1 MLYGY
6 CTKPADKSGEFSKP
20 QRQFLASLFVTL
32 FVVCGK
38 ANFTNL
44 SRYGEYSDRTYRRQ
58 YQKSF
63 DFIPFHAQTIAA
75 AIEPSREQIAAI
87 DCSFI
92 SKSGK
97 QTWGVDNFYNGSISK
112 SQKGL
117 EISVIAV
124 VDMLAHQGYTLSVK
138 QTAKTEREARHQ
150 GGRQSTPLAQP
161 TANKKRKSKSKS
173 KSKSKPKAEPVISER
188 VKGYL
193 EQLKTTRSHLPA
205 AVKYLAADS
214 FYSKKSV
221 VDGVVNLDLHLVSKL
236 RIDKEGVWGKL
247 PPAHFRADLRYC
259 YTGDRKP
266 KGAPRKYDGKVDL
279 SDLSRLEFGGELANG
294 TKIYSQV
301 VWHVS
306 LKRKI
311 RIVYLVDQRN
321 ADKQRVALLF
331 STDTTLDSLRL
342 YEYYKSRFQI
352 EFIFRDAKQFTGLC
366 DCQSRQQ
373 QSLDFH
379 FNVSLAALNIA
390 KLEQQ
395 PTPSETGE
403 ETIPQSFSM
412 ATYKRLALNGHL
424 LERFISM
431 LGLDPTLI
439 KSHPNYDLLLQYG
452 SLAL

>member
-1 MLYGY
+1 
-6 CTKPADKSGEFSKP
+6 
-20 QRQFLASLFVTL
+20 VTL

-44 SRYGEYSDRTYRRQ
+44 SRYGEYSERTYRRQ

-75 AIEPSREQIAAI
+75 AIEPSREQVAAI

-117 EISVIAV
+117 EISVISV
-124 VDMLAHQGYTLSVK
+124 VDILAHQGYTLSVQ
-138 QTAKTEREARHQ
+138 QTAKTERE
-150 GGRQSTPLAQP
+150 TIPLAQQK
-161 TANKKRKSKSKS
+161 AKKKRKSKSKA
-173 KSKSKPKAEPVISER
+173 KAKTEPVISER

-193 EQLKTTRSHLPA
+193 EQLKTARAHLPT

-221 VDGVVNLDLHLVSKL
+221 VDGVVALSLHLVSKL
-236 RIDKEGVWGKL
+236 RID
-247 PPAHFRADLRYC
+247 ADLRYC
-259 YTGDRKP
+259 YAGEQKP

-311 RIVYLVDQRN
+311 RIVYLLDQRTP
-321 ADKQRVALLF
+321 DKQRVALLF
-331 STDTTLDSLRL
+331 STDITLDPLRL

-395 PTPSETGE
+395 KTQSATGE
-403 ETIPQSFSM
+403 DSQPQSFSM

-431 LGLDPTLI
+431 LELDQTLI
-439 KSHPNYDLLLQYG
+439 KAHPNYDSLLQYG
-452 SLAL
+452 SLAP

>member
-1 MLYGY
+1 M
-6 CTKPADKSGEFSKP
+6 
-20 QRQFLASLFVTL
+20 TL

-44 SRYGEYSDRTYRRQ
+44 SRYGEYSERTYRRQ

-138 QTAKTEREARHQ
+138 QTAKTD
-150 GGRQSTPLAQP
+150 RQSTPLAQP
-161 TANKKRKSKSKS
+161 TANKKRKSKS

-236 RIDKEGVWGKL
+236 RID
-247 PPAHFRADLRYC
+247 ADLRYC

-321 ADKQRVALLF
+321 SDKQRVALLF

-366 DCQSRQQ
+366 NCQSRQQ

-379 FNVSLAALNIA
+379 FNASLAALNIA
-390 KLEQQ
+390 KLEQLKKQ
-395 PTPSETGE
+395 PDTGKDSQ
-403 ETIPQSFSM
+403 PQSFSM
-412 ATYKRLALNGHL
+412 ATYKRLALNEHL

-431 LGLDPTLI
+431 LELDQTLI
-439 KSHPNYDLLLQYG
+439 KAHPNYDRLLQYG
-452 SLAL
+452 FLAP

>member
-1 MLYGY
+1 M
-6 CTKPADKSGEFSKP
+6 
-20 QRQFLASLFVTL
+20 TL

-44 SRYGEYSDRTYRRQ
+44 SRYGEYSERSGSPATQRTYRRQ
-58 YQKSF
+58 SQKSL

-117 EISVIAV
+117 EISVISV
-124 VDMLAHQGYTLSVK
+124 VDVSAHQGYTLSVK
-138 QTAKTEREARHQ
+138 QTATTD
-150 GGRQSTPLAQP
+150 RQLIPLTKQ
-161 TANKKRKSKSKS
+161 TAKKKRKSKSKA
-173 KSKSKPKAEPVISER
+173 KAKAKTEPVISER

-193 EQLKTTRSHLPA
+193 EQLKTARTHLPA
-205 AVKYLAADS
+205 GVKYLAADS

-221 VDGVVNLDLHLVSKL
+221 VDGVVALDLHLVSKL
-236 RIDKEGVWGKL
+236 RID
-247 PPAHFRADLRYC
+247 ADLRYC
-259 YTGDRKP
+259 YTGEQKP

-279 SDLSRLEFGGELANG
+279 SDLTRLAFGGELANG
-294 TKIYSQV
+294 TKLYSQV

-311 RIVYLVDQRN
+311 RIVYLLDQRN
-321 ADKQRVALLF
+321 PDKQRVALLF
-331 STDTTLDSLRL
+331 STDTTINPLSL

-379 FNVSLAALNIA
+379 FNASLAALNIA

-395 PTPSETGE
+395 QSQLDTCQETM
-403 ETIPQSFSM
+403 PQSFSM

-452 SLAL
+452 SLAS

>member
-1 MLYGY
+1 M
-6 CTKPADKSGEFSKP
+6 
-20 QRQFLASLFVTL
+20 TL

-44 SRYGEYSDRTYRRQ
+44 SRYGEYSERTYRRQ

-63 DFIPFHAQTIAA
+63 DFMPFHAQTIAA
-75 AIEPSREQIAAI
+75 AIAPSREQIAAI

-92 SKSGK
+92 GKSGK
-97 QTWGVDNFYNGSISK
+97 QTWGIDNFYNGSISK

-124 VDMLAHQGYTLSVK
+124 VDVSAHQGYTLSVK
-138 QTAKTEREARHQ
+138 QTATTD
-150 GGRQSTPLAQP
+150 RQTIPLAQP
-161 TANKKRKSKSKS
+161 IAKKKRKKKKRKSKSKS
-173 KSKSKPKAEPVISER
+173 KSKATAKTAPVISER

-193 EQLKTTRSHLPA
+193 EQLKTARVNLPT
-205 AVKYLAADS
+205 AVKYLTADS

-221 VDGVVNLDLHLVSKL
+221 VDGVIELDLHLISKL

-259 YTGDRKP
+259 YTGEQKP

-279 SDLSRLEFGGELANG
+279 SDLSRLDVSGKLADG
-294 TKIYSQV
+294 TKMYSQV
-301 VWHVS
+301 VWHIS

-321 ADKQRVALLF
+321 PDKQRVALLF
-331 STDTTLDSLRL
+331 STDTTIVPIRL

-352 EFIFRDAKQFTGLC
+352 EFIFRDAKQFTELC

-373 QSLDFH
+373 KALDFH
-379 FNVSLAALNIA
+379 FNASLAALNIA

-395 PTPSETGE
+395 TTHLDTGE
-403 ETIPQSFSM
+403 DSQPQSFSM
-412 ATYKRLALNGHL
+412 ATYKRLALNAHL
-424 LERFISM
+424 LELFISM

-452 SLAL
+452 SLAP

>member
-1 MLYGY
+1 
-6 CTKPADKSGEFSKP
+6 
-20 QRQFLASLFVTL
+20 VTL

-38 ANFTNL
+38 ANFSNL
-44 SRYGEYSDRTYRRQ
+44 SRYGQYSERTYRRQ
-58 YQKSF
+58 YKKSF

-87 DCSFI
+87 DCSFL

-112 SQKGL
+112 SQQGL

-124 VDMLAHQGYTLSVK
+124 VDVLAHQGYTLSVQ
-138 QTAKTEREARHQ
+138 QTAKTEREPI
-150 GGRQSTPLAQP
+150 SDAQP
-161 TANKKRKSKSKS
+161 TAKKKRKSKAKSKSKS
-173 KSKSKPKAEPVISER
+173 KAKTEPVISER

-193 EQLKTTRSHLPA
+193 KQLKIARSHLPA
-205 AVKYLAADS
+205 VVKYLTADS

-221 VDGVVNLDLHLVSKL
+221 VDGVIELDLHLISKL
-236 RIDKEGVWGKL
+236 RID
-247 PPAHFRADLRYC
+247 ADLRYC
-259 YTGDRKP
+259 YTGEQKP

-294 TKIYSQV
+294 TQMYSQV

-311 RIVYLVDQRN
+311 RIVYLIDRRN
-321 ADKQRVALLF
+321 PDKQRVALLF
-331 STDTTLDSLRL
+331 STDTTINPLRL
-342 YEYYKSRFQI
+342 YEYYKARFQI

-373 QSLDFH
+373 KSLDFH
-379 FNVSLAALNIA
+379 FNASLAALNIA

-395 PTPSETGE
+395 KTPPNTGE
-403 ETIPQSFSM
+403 DSQPQSFSM

-431 LGLDPTLI
+431 LELDPTLI
-439 KSHPNYDLLLQYG
+439 KAHPNYDSLLQYG
-452 SLAL
+452 SLAP

>member
-1 MLYGY
+1 M
-6 CTKPADKSGEFSKP
+6 
-20 QRQFLASLFVTL
+20 
-32 FVVCGK
+32 
-38 ANFTNL
+38 
-44 SRYGEYSDRTYRRQ
+44 
-58 YQKSF
+58 
-63 DFIPFHAQTIAA
+63 PFHAQTIAA

-97 QTWGVDNFYNGSISK
+97 QTWGVDNFYNGSINK

-117 EISVIAV
+117 EISVISV
-124 VDMLAHQGYTLSVK
+124 VDVLAHQGYTLSVK
-138 QTAKTEREARHQ
+138 QTATTD
-150 GGRQSTPLAQP
+150 RQSTPDAQP
-161 TANKKRKSKSKS
+161 TAKKKRKSKSKS
-173 KSKSKPKAEPVISER
+173 NSKSKSKAKTEPVISAR

-193 EQLKTTRSHLPA
+193 EQLKTTRTHLPA

-221 VDGVVNLDLHLVSKL
+221 VDGVVDLDLHLVSKL
-236 RIDKEGVWGKL
+236 RID
-247 PPAHFRADLRYC
+247 ADLRYC
-259 YTGDRKP
+259 YTGEQKL

-279 SDLSRLEFGGELANG
+279 SDLSRLELSDELANG
-294 TKIYSQV
+294 TLVYSQV

-321 ADKQRVALLF
+321 PDKQRVALLF
-331 STDTTLDSLRL
+331 STDTTLAPLRL

-379 FNVSLAALNIA
+379 FNASLAALNIA
-390 KLEQQ
+390 KLQQ
-395 PTPSETGE
+395 QSQLDTSENSQ
-403 ETIPQSFSM
+403 PQSFS
-412 ATYKRLALNGHL
+412 
-424 LERFISM
+424 
-431 LGLDPTLI
+431 
-439 KSHPNYDLLLQYG
+439 Q
-452 SLAL
+452 

>member
-1 MLYGY
+1 
-6 CTKPADKSGEFSKP
+6 
-20 QRQFLASLFVTL
+20 VTL

-44 SRYGEYSDRTYRRQ
+44 SRYGEYNERTYRRQ
-58 YQKSF
+58 YQKSV

-92 SKSGK
+92 RKSGK

-117 EISVIAV
+117 EISVISV
-124 VDMLAHQGYTLSVK
+124 VDVSAHQAYTLCVK
-138 QTAKTEREARHQ
+138 QTATTERKPIPDAK
-150 GGRQSTPLAQP
+150 P
-161 TANKKRKSKSKS
+161 TVKKKRKSKSKA
-173 KSKSKPKAEPVISER
+173 KAKAKTKTKTELMISER

-193 EQLKTTRSHLPA
+193 EQLKTAHAHLPT

-221 VDGVVNLDLHLVSKL
+221 VDGVVALDLHLVSKL
-236 RIDKEGVWGKL
+236 RID
-247 PPAHFRADLRYC
+247 ADLRYC
-259 YTGDRKP
+259 YTGEQKP

-279 SDLSRLEFGGELANG
+279 SDLSRLVFGGELANG
-294 TKIYSQV
+294 TKMYSQV

-321 ADKQRVALLF
+321 PDKQRVALLF
-331 STDTTLDSLRL
+331 STDTTLDPFRL
-342 YEYYKSRFQI
+342 HEYYKSRFQI

-395 PTPSETGE
+395 KTQSDTGE
-403 ETIPQSFSM
+403 DSQLQSFSM
-412 ATYKRLALNGHL
+412 ANYKRLALNGHL

-431 LGLDPTLI
+431 LELDQTLI
-439 KSHPNYDLLLQYG
+439 KSHPNYDSLLQYG
-452 SLAL
+452 SLAP

>member
-1 MLYGY
+1 
-6 CTKPADKSGEFSKP
+6 
-20 QRQFLASLFVTL
+20 VTL

-44 SRYGEYSDRTYRRQ
+44 SRYGDYSERTYRRQ

-117 EISVIAV
+117 EISVISV
-124 VDMLAHQGYTLSVK
+124 VDVSAHQGYTLCVK
-138 QTAKTEREARHQ
+138 QTATTERKPIPE
-150 GGRQSTPLAQP
+150 AQP
-161 TANKKRKSKSKS
+161 KVKKKRKSKSKA
-173 KSKSKPKAEPVISER
+173 KTKTKTKTKTEPVISER

-193 EQLKTTRSHLPA
+193 EQLKTARAHLPT

-221 VDGVVNLDLHLVSKL
+221 VDGVVALDLHLVSKL
-236 RIDKEGVWGKL
+236 RID
-247 PPAHFRADLRYC
+247 ADLRYC
-259 YTGDRKP
+259 YTGEQKP

-279 SDLSRLEFGGELANG
+279 SDLSRLEFSGELTNG
-294 TKIYSQV
+294 TKISSQV

-311 RIVYLVDQRN
+311 RIVYLVDQRSP
-321 ADKQRVALLF
+321 DKQRVALLF
-331 STDTTLDSLRL
+331 STDTMIDPIRL

-379 FNVSLAALNIA
+379 FNASLAALNIG

-395 PTPSETGE
+395 KTQLDTGE
-403 ETIPQSFSM
+403 GSQPQSFSM

-431 LGLDPTLI
+431 LELDQTLI
-439 KSHPNYDLLLQYG
+439 KSHPSYDSLLQYG
-452 SLAL
+452 SLAP

>member
-1 MLYGY
+1 M
-6 CTKPADKSGEFSKP
+6 
-20 QRQFLASLFVTL
+20 TL

-44 SRYGEYSDRTYRRQ
+44 SRYGEYSERTYRRQ

-75 AIEPSREQIAAI
+75 AIAPSREQIAAI

-92 SKSGK
+92 GKSGK
-97 QTWGVDNFYNGSISK
+97 QTWGIDNFYNGSISK

-124 VDMLAHQGYTLSVK
+124 VDVSAHQGYTLSVK
-138 QTAKTEREARHQ
+138 QTATTEREARHQ
-150 GGRQSTPLAQP
+150 GGRQTIPWAQP
-161 TANKKRKSKSKS
+161 IAKKKRKKKKRKSKSKS
-173 KSKSKPKAEPVISER
+173 KSKATAKTAPVISER

-193 EQLKTTRSHLPA
+193 EQLKTARVNLPT
-205 AVKYLAADS
+205 AVKYLTGDS

-221 VDGVVNLDLHLVSKL
+221 VDGVIELDLHLISKL
-236 RIDKEGVWGKL
+236 RID
-247 PPAHFRADLRYC
+247 ADLRYC
-259 YTGDRKP
+259 YTGEQKP

-279 SDLSRLEFGGELANG
+279 SDLSRLDVSGKLADS
-294 TKIYSQV
+294 TKMYSQV
-301 VWHVS
+301 VWHIS

-321 ADKQRVALLF
+321 PDKQRVALLF
-331 STDTTLDSLRL
+331 STDTTIAPIRL

-373 QSLDFH
+373 KALDFH
-379 FNVSLAALNIA
+379 FNASLAALNIA

-395 PTPSETGE
+395 TTHLDTGE
-403 ETIPQSFSM
+403 DSQPQSFSM
-412 ATYKRLALNGHL
+412 ATYKRLALNAHL
-424 LERFISM
+424 LELFISM

-439 KSHPNYDLLLQYG
+439 KSHPNYDLRKDSG
-452 SLAL
+452 EK

>member
-1 MLYGY
+1 M
-6 CTKPADKSGEFSKP
+6 
-20 QRQFLASLFVTL
+20 
-32 FVVCGK
+32 VCGK

-44 SRYGEYSDRTYRRQ
+44 SRYGEYSERTYRRQ
-58 YQKSF
+58 SQKLF

-117 EISVIAV
+117 EISVISV
-124 VDMLAHQGYTLSVK
+124 VDVTAHQGYTICVK
-138 QTAKTEREARHQ
+138 QTATTDRP
-150 GGRQSTPLAQP
+150 SIPAQQ
-161 TANKKRKSKSKS
+161 TAKKKRKSKSKLKS
-173 KSKSKPKAEPVISER
+173 KSKSKAKTEPVISER

-193 EQLKTTRSHLPA
+193 EQLKTTRAHLPA

-214 FYSKKSV
+214 FYSKKSI
-221 VDGVVNLDLHLVSKL
+221 VDGVVAIDLHLVSKL
-236 RIDKEGVWGKL
+236 RID
-247 PPAHFRADLRYC
+247 ADLRYC
-259 YTGDRKP
+259 YAGEQKP

-279 SDLSRLEFGGELANG
+279 SDLSRLELSGELANG
-294 TKIYSQV
+294 TQVYSQV

-311 RIVYLVDQRN
+311 RIVYLLDQRN
-321 ADKQRVALLF
+321 PDKHRVALLF
-331 STDTTLDSLRL
+331 STDTNIDPFRL

-379 FNVSLAALNIA
+379 FNASLAALNIA
-390 KLEQQ
+390 KLQQ
-395 PTPSETGE
+395 PQTPSDTSEDSQ
-403 ETIPQSFSM
+403 PQSFSM

-439 KSHPNYDLLLQYG
+439 KSHPNYHSLLQYG

>member
-1 MLYGY
+1 
-6 CTKPADKSGEFSKP
+6 
-20 QRQFLASLFVTL
+20 VTL

-44 SRYGEYSDRTYRRQ
+44 SRYGQYSERTYR
-58 YQKSF
+58 QKSF

-124 VDMLAHQGYTLSVK
+124 VDVLAHQGYTLSVQ
-138 QTAKTEREARHQ
+138 QTAKTERQPIPDAR
-150 GGRQSTPLAQP
+150 P
-161 TANKKRKSKSKS
+161 TAKKKRKSKSKS
-173 KSKSKPKAEPVISER
+173 KSKSKPKTEPVISER

-193 EQLKTTRSHLPA
+193 KQLKIARSHLPA
-205 AVKYLAADS
+205 VVKYLTADS

-221 VDGVVNLDLHLVSKL
+221 VDGVIELDLHLISKL
-236 RIDKEGVWGKL
+236 RID
-247 PPAHFRADLRYC
+247 ADLRYC
-259 YTGDRKP
+259 YTGEQKP

-294 TKIYSQV
+294 TKLYSQV
-301 VWHVS
+301 VWHLS

-321 ADKQRVALLF
+321 PEKQRVALLF
-331 STDTTLDSLRL
+331 STDTTLAPLRL

-352 EFIFRDAKQFTGLC
+352 EFIFRDSKQFTGLC
-366 DCQSRQQ
+366 DCQSRHQ

-379 FNVSLAALNIA
+379 FNASLAALNLA

-395 PTPSETGE
+395 KTQSDTGE
-403 ETIPQSFSM
+403 DSPPQSFSM

-431 LGLDPTLI
+431 LELDPTLI
-439 KSHPNYDLLLQYG
+439 KSHPNYDSLLQYG
-452 SLAL
+452 SLAP

>member
-1 MLYGY
+1 MPL
-6 CTKPADKSGEFSKP
+6 
-20 QRQFLASLFVTL
+20 
-32 FVVCGK
+32 
-38 ANFTNL
+38 
-44 SRYGEYSDRTYRRQ
+44 
-58 YQKSF
+58 
-63 DFIPFHAQTIAA
+63 HAQTIAA

-117 EISVIAV
+117 EISVISV
-124 VDMLAHQGYTLSVK
+124 VDVSAHQAYTLCVK
-138 QTAKTEREARHQ
+138 QTATTERKPIPDAK
-150 GGRQSTPLAQP
+150 PAVK
-161 TANKKRKSKSKS
+161 KKRKSKSKA
-173 KSKSKPKAEPVISER
+173 KTKTKTEPMISER

-193 EQLKTTRSHLPA
+193 EQLKTARAHLPT

-221 VDGVVNLDLHLVSKL
+221 VDGVVALDLHLVSKL
-236 RIDKEGVWGKL
+236 RID
-247 PPAHFRADLRYC
+247 ADLRYC
-259 YTGDRKP
+259 YTGEQKP

-279 SDLSRLEFGGELANG
+279 SDLSRLELSGELDNG

-311 RIVYLVDQRN
+311 RIIYLLDQQN
-321 ADKQRVALLF
+321 PDKPRVRVALLF
-331 STDTTLDSLRL
+331 STDTTINPLRL
-342 YEYYKSRFQI
+342 HEYYKSRFQI

-379 FNVSLAALNIA
+379 FNASLAALNLA

-395 PTPSETGE
+395 KTQSDTGKDSQ
-403 ETIPQSFSM
+403 PQSFSM

-431 LGLDPTLI
+431 LELDQTLI
-439 KSHPNYDLLLQYG
+439 KSHPNYDSLLQYG
-452 SLAL
+452 SLAP

>member
-1 MLYGY
+1 
-6 CTKPADKSGEFSKP
+6 
-20 QRQFLASLFVTL
+20 VTL

-44 SRYGEYSDRTYRRQ
+44 SRYGEYSERTYRRH
-58 YQKSF
+58 YQKSV

-75 AIEPSREQIAAI
+75 AIDPSREQIAAI

-117 EISVIAV
+117 EISVISV
-124 VDMLAHQGYTLSVK
+124 VDVLAHQGYTLSVQ
-138 QTAKTEREARHQ
+138 QTAKTD
-150 GGRQSTPLAQP
+150 RQPLPSAQL
-161 TANKKRKSKSKS
+161 TAKKKRKSKSKS
-173 KSKSKPKAEPVISER
+173 KVKAKTEPVISER

-193 EQLKTTRSHLPA
+193 EQLKTARAHLPA
-205 AVKYLAADS
+205 AVRYLTADS

-221 VDGVVNLDLHLVSKL
+221 VDGVVALDLHLVSKL
-236 RIDKEGVWGKL
+236 RVD
-247 PPAHFRADLRYC
+247 ADLRYC
-259 YTGDRKP
+259 YTGEQKP

-279 SDLSRLEFGGELANG
+279 SDLSRLELTGELADG

-321 ADKQRVALLF
+321 PDKQRVALLF
-331 STDTTLDSLRL
+331 ATDTNIEPLRL

-379 FNVSLAALNIA
+379 FNASLAALNLA

-395 PTPSETGE
+395 KTQSDTGE
-403 ETIPQSFSM
+403 DSQPQSFSM

-452 SLAL
+452 SLAP

>member
-1 MLYGY
+1 L
-6 CTKPADKSGEFSKP
+6 TLRSTEFSKP

-44 SRYGEYSDRTYRRQ
+44 SRYGEYNERTYRRQ
-58 YQKSF
+58 YQKKF
-63 DFIPFHAQTIAA
+63 DFIPFHAQTIAT
-75 AIEPSREQIAAI
+75 AIEPSREQIAVI

-124 VDMLAHQGYTLSVK
+124 VDVSAHQGYTLSVK
-138 QTAKTEREARHQ
+138 QTATTDRQ
-150 GGRQSTPLAQP
+150 PIPLTQSTKK
-161 TANKKRKSKSKS
+161 NKKKGKGKSKSKT
-173 KSKSKPKAEPVISER
+173 KTKTEPVISAR

-193 EQLKTTRSHLPA
+193 EQLKTARDHLPA

-214 FYSKKSV
+214 FYSKKSI
-221 VDGVVNLDLHLVSKL
+221 VDGVVELDLHLVSKL
-236 RIDKEGVWGKL
+236 RID
-247 PPAHFRADLRYC
+247 ADLRYC
-259 YTGDRKP
+259 YTGEQKP

-279 SDLSRLEFGGELANG
+279 SDLSRLELSGELADG
-294 TKIYSQV
+294 TKMYSQV

-311 RIVYLVDQRN
+311 RIVYLVDQHN
-321 ADKQRVALLF
+321 PDKQRVALLF
-331 STDTTLDSLRL
+331 STDTTLAPLRL
-342 YEYYKSRFQI
+342 YEHYKSRFQI
-352 EFIFRDAKQFTGLC
+352 EFIFRDAKQFSGLC

-379 FNVSLAALNIA
+379 FNASLAALNIA
-390 KLEQQ
+390 KLRQQ
-395 PTPSETGE
+395 QSQLATSEDSQ
-403 ETIPQSFSM
+403 PQSFSM

-439 KSHPNYDLLLQYG
+439 KSHPNYDSLLQYG
-452 SLAL
+452 SLTL

>member
-1 MLYGY
+1 M
-6 CTKPADKSGEFSKP
+6 
-20 QRQFLASLFVTL
+20 TL

-44 SRYGEYSDRTYRRQ
+44 SRYGEYSERSGSPATQRTYRRQ

-75 AIEPSREQIAAI
+75 AIAPSREQIAAI

-92 SKSGK
+92 GKSGK
-97 QTWGVDNFYNGSISK
+97 QTWGIDNFYNGSISK

-124 VDMLAHQGYTLSVK
+124 VDVSAHQGYTLSVK
-138 QTAKTEREARHQ
+138 QTATTD
-150 GGRQSTPLAQP
+150 RQTIPLAQP
-161 TANKKRKSKSKS
+161 IAKKN
-173 KSKSKPKAEPVISER
+173 
-188 VKGYL
+188 
-193 EQLKTTRSHLPA
+193 
-205 AVKYLAADS
+205 
-214 FYSKKSV
+214 SKKSV
-221 VDGVVNLDLHLVSKL
+221 VDGVIELDLHLISKL

-259 YTGDRKP
+259 YTGEQKP

-279 SDLSRLEFGGELANG
+279 SDLSRLDVSDKLADG
-294 TKIYSQV
+294 TKMYSQV
-301 VWHVS
+301 VWHIS

-321 ADKQRVALLF
+321 PDKQRVALLF
-331 STDTTLDSLRL
+331 STDTTIAPIRL

-373 QSLDFH
+373 KALDFH
-379 FNVSLAALNIA
+379 FNASLAALNIA

-395 PTPSETGE
+395 TTHLDTGE
-403 ETIPQSFSM
+403 DSQPQSFSM
-412 ATYKRLALNGHL
+412 ATYKRLALNAHL
-424 LERFISM
+424 LELFISM

-439 KSHPNYDLLLQYG
+439 KSHPNYDRLLQYG
-452 SLAL
+452 SLTP

>member
-1 MLYGY
+1 M
-6 CTKPADKSGEFSKP
+6 
-20 QRQFLASLFVTL
+20 
-32 FVVCGK
+32 
-38 ANFTNL
+38 
-44 SRYGEYSDRTYRRQ
+44 
-58 YQKSF
+58 
-63 DFIPFHAQTIAA
+63 
-75 AIEPSREQIAAI
+75 
-87 DCSFI
+87 
-92 SKSGK
+92 
-97 QTWGVDNFYNGSISK
+97 
-112 SQKGL
+112 
-117 EISVIAV
+117 IAV

-138 QTAKTEREARHQ
+138 QTAKTD
-150 GGRQSTPLAQP
+150 RQSTPLAQP
-161 TANKKRKSKSKS
+161 TANKKRKSKS

-236 RIDKEGVWGKL
+236 RID
-247 PPAHFRADLRYC
+247 ADLRYC

-321 ADKQRVALLF
+321 SDKQRVALLF

-379 FNVSLAALNIA
+379 FNASLAALNIA

-395 PTPSETGE
+395 STPSETGE
-403 ETIPQSFSM
+403 ETMPQSFSM

>member
-6 CTKPADKSGEFSKP
+6 CTKPANKSGEFSKP

-236 RIDKEGVWGKL
+236 RID
-247 PPAHFRADLRYC
+247 ADLRYC

-403 ETIPQSFSM
+403 ETMPQSFQWQRTSGLHSM
-412 ATYKRLALNGHL
+412 DIYL
-424 LERFISM
+424 S
-431 LGLDPTLI
+431 GLFPC
-439 KSHPNYDLLLQYG
+439 
-452 SLAL
+452 

>member
-1 MLYGY
+1 M
-6 CTKPADKSGEFSKP
+6 
-20 QRQFLASLFVTL
+20 TL

-44 SRYGEYSDRTYRRQ
+44 SRYGEYSERTYRRQ
-58 YQKSF
+58 YQKSV
-63 DFIPFHAQTIAA
+63 DFISFHAETIAA
-75 AIEPSREQIAAI
+75 AIDPSREQIAAI

-117 EISVIAV
+117 EISVISV
-124 VDMLAHQGYTLSVK
+124 VDISAHQGYTLCVK
-138 QTAKTEREARHQ
+138 QTATTEHQ
-150 GGRQSTPLAQP
+150 PIPDTQP
-161 TANKKRKSKSKS
+161 TVKKKRKSKSKA
-173 KSKSKPKAEPVISER
+173 KTEPVISER

-193 EQLKTTRSHLPA
+193 EQLKTTRAHLPA

-221 VDGVVNLDLHLVSKL
+221 VDGVVALDLHLVSKL
-236 RIDKEGVWGKL
+236 RID
-247 PPAHFRADLRYC
+247 ADLRYC
-259 YTGDRKP
+259 YTGEQKP

-321 ADKQRVALLF
+321 PDKQRVALLF
-331 STDTTLDSLRL
+331 STDTTINPLRL
-342 YEYYKSRFQI
+342 YEYYKARFQI

-379 FNVSLAALNIA
+379 FNASLAALNIA
-390 KLEQQ
+390 KLKQQ
-395 PTPSETGE
+395 QSQLDPGEDSE
-403 ETIPQSFSM
+403 PQSFSM

-431 LGLDPTLI
+431 LGLDQTLI
-439 KSHPNYDLLLQYG
+439 KSHPNYDSLLQYG
-452 SLAL
+452 SLTP

>member
-1 MLYGY
+1 M
-6 CTKPADKSGEFSKP
+6 
-20 QRQFLASLFVTL
+20 TL

-44 SRYGEYSDRTYRRQ
+44 SRYGDYSERTYRRQ

-63 DFIPFHAQTIAA
+63 DFILFHAQTIAA

-92 SKSGK
+92 GKSGK
-97 QTWGVDNFYNGSISK
+97 QTWGLDNFYNGSISK

-117 EISVIAV
+117 EMSVIAV
-124 VDMLAHQGYTLSVK
+124 VDVSAHQGYTISVK
-138 QTAKTEREARHQ
+138 QTATTDRRNISLA
-150 GGRQSTPLAQP
+150 QST
-161 TANKKRKSKSKS
+161 KKKKGKGKSKSKA
-173 KSKSKPKAEPVISER
+173 KIEPVISER

-205 AVKYLAADS
+205 AVKYIVADS

-221 VDGVVNLDLHLVSKL
+221 VDGLIELDLQLVSKL
-236 RIDKEGVWGKL
+236 RID
-247 PPAHFRADLRYC
+247 ADLRYC
-259 YTGDRKP
+259 YTGEHKP

-279 SDLSRLEFGGELANG
+279 SDLSRLEFIDELANG
-294 TKIYSQV
+294 TKLYSQV

-306 LKRKI
+306 LKHKI

-321 ADKQRVALLF
+321 PDKQRVALLF
-331 STDTTLDSLRL
+331 STDTTLDPIRL

-379 FNVSLAALNIA
+379 FNASLAALNLA

-395 PTPSETGE
+395 TTPSDAGE
-403 ETIPQSFSM
+403 DSLPQSFSM
-412 ATYKRLALNGHL
+412 ASYKRLALNGHL

-431 LGLDPTLI
+431 LGLDQTLI
-439 KSHPNYDLLLQYG
+439 KSHPNYDSLLHYG
-452 SLAL
+452 SLTL

>member
-6 CTKPADKSGEFSKP
+6 CTEPADKSGEFSKP

-44 SRYGEYSDRTYRRQ
+44 SRYGEYSERSGSPATQRTYRRQ

-138 QTAKTEREARHQ
+138 QTAKTD
-150 GGRQSTPLAQP
+150 RQSTPLAQP
-161 TANKKRKSKSKS
+161 TANKKRKSKS

-236 RIDKEGVWGKL
+236 RID
-247 PPAHFRADLRYC
+247 ADLRYC

-321 ADKQRVALLF
+321 SDKQRVALLF

-379 FNVSLAALNIA
+379 FNASLAALNIA

-395 PTPSETGE
+395 STPSETGE
-403 ETIPQSFSM
+403 ETMPQSFSM

>member
-1 MLYGY
+1 M
-6 CTKPADKSGEFSKP
+6 
-20 QRQFLASLFVTL
+20 TL

-44 SRYGEYSDRTYRRQ
+44 SRYGQYSERTYRRQ
-58 YQKSF
+58 YKKSYE
-63 DFIPFHAQTIAA
+63 FIPFHAQIIAA

-124 VDMLAHQGYTLSVK
+124 VDVLAHQGYTLSVQ
-138 QTAKTEREARHQ
+138 QTAKTERE
-150 GGRQSTPLAQP
+150 PIPDAQP
-161 TANKKRKSKSKS
+161 TAKKKRKSKSKS
-173 KSKSKPKAEPVISER
+173 KSKLTAKTEPVISER
-188 VKGYL
+188 VQGYL
-193 EQLKTTRSHLPA
+193 KQLKIARSHLPA
-205 AVKYLAADS
+205 VVKYLTADS

-221 VDGVVNLDLHLVSKL
+221 VDGVIELDLHLISKL

-259 YTGDRKP
+259 YTGEQKP

-279 SDLSRLEFGGELANG
+279 SDLSRLEFGGKLANG
-294 TKIYSQV
+294 TKLYSQV

-321 ADKQRVALLF
+321 PEKQRVALLF
-331 STDTTLDSLRL
+331 STDTEISPLRL

-379 FNVSLAALNIA
+379 FNASLAALNIA

-395 PTPSETGE
+395 KTQSDTGDETM
-403 ETIPQSFSM
+403 PQSFSM

-431 LGLDPTLI
+431 LELDPTLI
-439 KSHPNYDLLLQYG
+439 KSHPNYDSLLQYG
-452 SLAL
+452 SLDP